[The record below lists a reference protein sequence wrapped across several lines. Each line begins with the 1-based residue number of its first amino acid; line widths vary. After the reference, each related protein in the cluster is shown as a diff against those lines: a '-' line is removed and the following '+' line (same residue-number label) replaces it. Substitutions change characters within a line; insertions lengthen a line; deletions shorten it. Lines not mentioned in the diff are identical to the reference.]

1 MTSMLD
7 INLNALLAQ
16 LFLGLV
22 NGSIYAL
29 LSVGLTV
36 IFGLLRL
43 INFVHGAQYM
53 VGAFLSYL
61 LLVHFGIGF
70 WWSLLLAPV
79 AVGFVSACIERTLI
93 SRLYDVDHMYGLL
106 FTLGLT
112 LAVEGTFRYWF
123 GSAGRAYVVP
133 DILSG
138 AVNLGFMYFPKYR
151 LFVLAA
157 STVLCI
163 GTWLAIEKTR
173 AGSYL
178 RAANENPQ
186 LLRAFGVNVPLLL
199 TVTYGFGAGL
209 AAIAGTLA
217 APIYQV
223 GPFMG
228 DSIIVVVFAIVV
240 IGGMGSVKGTIA
252 ASYLLGIAET
262 LTKITFPQGANMAV
276 FVIMA
281 AVLVFKPEGLFGRP
295 DN

>member
-1 MTSMLD
+1 MPD
-7 INLNALLAQ
+7 INLTALLAQ
-16 LFLGLV
+16 IFLGLV

-36 IFGLLRL
+36 IFGLLR
-43 INFVHGAQYM
+43 IVNFVHGAQFM

-61 LLVHFGIGF
+61 LLVHLGMGF
-70 WWSLLLAPV
+70 WVSLVVSPIV
-79 AVGFVSACIERTLI
+79 VGLVSAVIERTMI
-93 SRLYDVDHMYGLL
+93 SRLYSVDHMYGLL

-112 LAVEGTFRYWF
+112 LVVEGLFRYWF

-133 DILSG
+133 DMLSG
-138 AVNLGFMYFPKYR
+138 TVNLGFMFFPLYR
-151 LFVLAA
+151 LFVVLA
-157 STVLCI
+157 SVILCV
-163 GTWLAIEKTR
+163 GTWLLIEKTR

-186 LLRAFGVNVPLLL
+186 LLRTFGVNVPLLL
-199 TVTYGFGAGL
+199 TATYGFGAAL

-228 DSIIVVVFAIVV
+228 ANIMVVVFAIVV

-252 ASYLLGIAET
+252 ASYLLGVTET
-262 LTKITFPQGANMAV
+262 VTKIAFPQAASMAV

-281 AVLVFKPEGLFGRP
+281 AVLVFKPEGLFGRQE
-295 DN
+295 

>member
-1 MTSMLD
+1 MFD
-7 INLNALLAQ
+7 IFSTGTLAQ
-16 LFLGLV
+16 IFVGLV

-36 IFGLLRL
+36 IFGLLR
-43 INFVHGAQYM
+43 IVNFVHGAQYM

-70 WWSLLLAPV
+70 WWSLLLSPLI
-79 AVGFVSACIERTLI
+79 VGAASALIERTML
-93 SRLYDVDHMYGLL
+93 SRLYTVDHMYGLL

-112 LAVEGTFRYWF
+112 LVLEGLFRYWF

-133 DILSG
+133 ELLSG
-138 AVNLGFMYFPKYR
+138 SVNLGFMHFPRYR
-151 LFVLAA
+151 LFVVGA
-157 STVLCI
+157 SIVLCL
-163 GTWLAIEKTR
+163 GTWLLIEKTR

-186 LLRAFGVNVPLLL
+186 LLRTFGVNVPLLL
-199 TVTYGFGAGL
+199 TATYGFGAAL
-209 AAIAGTLA
+209 AAVAGTLA

-228 DSIIVVVFAIVV
+228 AHIMVVVFAIVV

-262 LTKITFPQGANMAV
+262 VTKIAFPQAASMAV

-281 AVLVFKPEGLFGRP
+281 AVLVLKPEGLFGRQE
-295 DN
+295 